1 MSTNSGTFHI
11 ACTSQVHTCS
21 NFSEKQ
27 IESVSQSLSASAN
40 YFRKLVEGDTK
51 ASTPQNDE
59 KKVTSNSTEQ
69 TTVTVHADASF
80 KDILIGFTEYDSKD
94 VDTEA
99 YSVKRAAYDSV
110 RQKYPKLDDLI
121 RDEKVKALKELK
133 TVGFKYY
140 TINVT
145 AFIVKD
151 GLTRTVCSKSHH
163 RLERPSKDYLEKILV
178 DTFKGS
184 IRPEDKNTSGLS
196 VDTAGDE
203 SPNV

>member
-1 MSTNSGTFHI
+1 MP
-11 ACTSQVHTCS
+11 

-59 KKVTSNSTEQ
+59 KKTTSNSTEQ
-69 TTVTVHADASF
+69 TTVTVHADATF

>member
-59 KKVTSNSTEQ
+59 KKTTSNSTEQ

-110 RQKYPKLDDLI
+110 RQKYPKLDNLI

>member
-59 KKVTSNSTEQ
+59 KKTTSSSTEQ

-163 RLERPSKDYLEKILV
+163 RLERPSKDYLEKILT

>member
-59 KKVTSNSTEQ
+59 KKTTSNSTEQ
-69 TTVTVHADASF
+69 TTVTVHADATF

-163 RLERPSKDYLEKILV
+163 RLERPSKDYLERILV

>member
-59 KKVTSNSTEQ
+59 KKTTSNSTEQ
-69 TTVTVHADASF
+69 TTVTVHADATF

-163 RLERPSKDYLEKILV
+163 RLERPSKDYLEKILT